1 MVARLAEIARKSELT
16 ILFVTTA
23 YARVTPK
30 KLFEDMD
37 RFIEATKD
45 LELVL

>member
-1 MVARLAEIARKSELT
+1 MPIET
-16 ILFVTTA
+16 ISKMLGHNNIKTTQI

>member
-1 MVARLAEIARKSELT
+1 MFISWLNFLS
-16 ILFVTTA
+16 TTRA